1 MSTSILN
8 NQIGITSMIP
18 PTIPVYKHTVGI
30 GRDGVI
36 NELIGTPITHPDQF
50 RPIPGSLEAI
60 ALLRSKQY
68 NIVILTNQH
77 YISKG
82 TLLTYQVDAVHQ
94 YMLDLFGKAGCSS
107 INGLYYSTT
116 TLKDDIYA
124 KPNLGMFKKAEQEQ
138 RVTFKGNAHVGDDIA
153 DLKAAFKIGATPV
166 LVKTGNGLETLE
178 KLNTYAN
185 RELKKKTVVFEN
197 LWEFANEVP

>member
-1 MSTSILN
+1 MSVSILN
-8 NQIGITSMIP
+8 NQIGVTSVVP
-18 PTIPVYKHTVGI
+18 PVIPVYKHTVGI

-36 NELIGTPITHPDQF
+36 NELLNGPVCDPTQF

-82 TLLTYQVDAVHQ
+82 TLLTHQVDAVHQ

-138 RVTFKGNAHVGDDIA
+138 KVMFKGNAHVGDDIA

-185 RELKKKTVVFEN
+185 RELKRKTVVFEN